1 MDERRKPSGTPE
13 RRDHSPPG
21 RLRRIHF
28 AYRGGTWLLMGMV
41 ALATVLLVAT
51 TAWAV
56 NERFKREVARIAY
69 THDARS
75 LRYLAEQEAAGLAA
89 MSDSVEALESRA

>member
-1 MDERRKPSGTPE
+1 MDERKTRAGTPE

-28 AYRGGTWLLMGMV
+28 AYRGGTWRMLGAV

-56 NERFKREVARIAY
+56 NERFKREVARDRLHR
-69 THDARS
+69 TTRARCAS
-75 LRYLAEQEAAGLAA
+75 
-89 MSDSVEALESRA
+89 SRSRRRRGWRR